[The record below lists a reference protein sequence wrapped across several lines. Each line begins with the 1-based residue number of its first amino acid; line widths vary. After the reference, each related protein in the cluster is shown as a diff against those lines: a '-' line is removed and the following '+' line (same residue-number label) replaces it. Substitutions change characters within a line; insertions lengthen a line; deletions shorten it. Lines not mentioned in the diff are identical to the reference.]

1 MGTHP
6 IFESDFDCLTDQK
19 KKENVNKNRDR
30 VGSYASRHFHKLLH
44 CLRATDKSA
53 VLTGHRMASHRLW
66 SYLLGF
72 FRNRTCH
79 GTISNGRSVGNLV
92 NRSFC
97 NGWWCH
103 GAPNLLQEPRL
114 HHFLRGCSNLWHHRF
129 DHHGNW
135 TKTLQR
141 RRSSYS
147 GDELRVW
154 LSRFWR
160 WNDHWFLQ
168 SLLRHLRWNHRFIG
182 CISGCSK

>member
-79 GTISNGRSVGNLV
+79 GTVSNGRSVGNLV

-97 NGWWCH
+97 YGWWCH

-114 HHFLRGCSNLWHHRF
+114 HHF
-129 DHHGNW
+129 
-135 TKTLQR
+135 
-141 RRSSYS
+141 
-147 GDELRVW
+147 LRVW

-182 CISGCSK
+182 C